1 MAKKKDLGELIQ
13 IRYLAK
19 RDTPSKFQKILRKIF
34 SEEKR
39 SLVVDM
45 VTAPEV
51 GVDYLNHLTFLAQAL
66 KMQGYSITFI
76 LDPKN
81 YHTLHQTE
89 LSKLYNFE
97 IGTVVSKDEITTM
110 INETTAE
117 LPEEE
122 ETGVTIE
129 KNQVILENNFN
140 QGYLQEN
147 IAPIIKAFGSI
158 FIDMTQLS
166 KMTSSLVKLFILQ
179 TIQHSNVFVIKVT
192 QEQYEAISKN
202 PQAAIL
208 NMRTVVK
215 EQAVHQLKFSDPA
228 IPAIAA
234 EEDYMPATLKEE
246 SPPKVEAAEMGEE
259 NEDEIPFKLVV
270 NTLEVGRIS
279 PQSFVEGLDR
289 YIHLL
294 DNCGDH
300 VYIDFSEI
308 KDINVHV
315 WKKAQEA
322 YQSMIVNGKTLG
334 FKMLENQKPDWDRWT
349 PKVEIV
355 ERKINEDPQFNLV
368 GSRLEVKFVSPPLF
382 VQEFPTYFQ
391 KLLSTGNK
399 SIAID
404 ISNLKELSTQC
415 IEILVLSYLDCVGR
429 GMNMILRISPEAEDL
444 FKKSGRGKT
453 LPLEIVK
460 PEFARKVS
468 HFSGGKVKGIDMSKI
483 NAAMEGDKLTNKVL
497 EKEFASV
504 HIETRGSVQNWE
516 PMAAP
521 QQEKYTGVE
530 RRLERRYFSEDVE
543 VSFARGSIGK
553 ISDRR
558 YKIANISQ
566 SGMSFASTSQLSKGE
581 PLRLKIY
588 HEKNP
593 GIEVSATVVWC
604 SPVPSQALF
613 RMGLKFSNPSTVI
626 KSRIMEMLQKIY
638 RSH

>member
-19 RDTPSKFQKILRKIF
+19 RDTLSKFQKILRKIF

-39 SLVVDM
+39 NLVIDM

-51 GVDYLNHLTFLAQAL
+51 NADYLNHLTFLAQAL

-76 LDPKN
+76 LDPRN
-81 YHTLHQTE
+81 YHTLHKTD
-89 LSKLYNFE
+89 LAKLYTFE

-117 LPEEE
+117 LPDEEVK

-129 KNQVILENNFN
+129 KNQVILQNNFD
-140 QGYLQEN
+140 QGYLEEN

-158 FIDMTQLS
+158 FIDMTQLT
-166 KMTSSLVKLFILQ
+166 KMTSSVVKLFILQ
-179 TIQHSNVFVIKVT
+179 TIKHSNVFVIKVT
-192 QEQYEAISKN
+192 QEQHDAISKN
-202 PQAAIL
+202 AQAAIL
-208 NMRTVVK
+208 NMRVVVK
-215 EQAVHQLKFSDPA
+215 QQAVPQLKFSDPA

-234 EEDYMPATLKEE
+234 EEEYIPAPVEE
-246 SPPKVEAAEMGEE
+246 EIETDEVE
-259 NEDEIPFKLVV
+259 EDEIPFKLVV

-279 PQSFVEGLDR
+279 PQNFVENLDK

-315 WKKAQEA
+315 WKKAQEV
-322 YQSMIVNGKTLG
+322 YQSMIVSGKVLG
-334 FKMLENQKPDWDRWT
+334 FKMLENQKPDWDKWI
-349 PKVEIV
+349 PQVEIV
-355 ERKINEDPQFNLV
+355 ERKTNEEPQFNII
-368 GSRLEVKFVSPPLF
+368 GSRLEVKFVPPPLF

-429 GMNMILRISPEAEDL
+429 GMNMILRISPEAEEL

-460 PEFARKVS
+460 AEFARKVS

-483 NAAMEGDKLTNKVL
+483 NAAMQEDKLTNKVL

-504 HIETRGSVQNWE
+504 HIEARGSLQNWE
-516 PMAAP
+516 PVPAP
-521 QQEKYTGVE
+521 QKEKYNGVE
-530 RRLERRYFSEDVE
+530 RRLERRYFSEHVE
-543 VSFARGSIGK
+543 VSFARGTIGK

-558 YKIANISQ
+558 YKIINISQ
-566 SGMSFASTSQLSKGE
+566 SGISFASTSQLSKAE

-588 HEKNP
+588 HDKNP
-593 GIEVSATVVWC
+593 GIEVSATVIWC

-613 RMGLKFSNPSTVI
+613 RMGLKFSNPSAVV
-626 KSRIMEMLQKIY
+626 KSRVMEMLQKIY
-638 RSH
+638 RSQ